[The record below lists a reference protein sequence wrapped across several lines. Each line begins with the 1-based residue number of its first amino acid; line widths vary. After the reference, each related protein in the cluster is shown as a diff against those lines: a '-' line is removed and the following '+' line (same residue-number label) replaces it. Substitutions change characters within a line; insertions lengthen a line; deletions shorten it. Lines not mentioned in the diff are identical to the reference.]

1 MKIRTIILAG
11 LLIMSWLNVA
21 AHQGAS
27 TMVSMKQ
34 LKLMPVP
41 ASVEPQPGRLAID
54 ATFKVLTK
62 DYSDARLQAGIAR
75 AMRRLEGRTGI
86 IVPAGL
92 NSDENAATL
101 IIQCQSAGQTIPSLG
116 ENESYRLEV
125 SDKQAR
131 LVAPTVIGVLRG
143 LETLLQ
149 LLESDPNCYYLP
161 AIRIQDQ
168 PRFAWRGLLIDIGR
182 HYQPPEVLK
191 RNLDAMAAVKLNVF
205 HWHLTE
211 DQGFRVESKKFPKLH
226 LLGSDGLYYTQDQV
240 RDIIA
245 YARERGIRV
254 VPEFD
259 IPGHSTS
266 WLVGYPELGSAPGPY
281 QIERGAGI
289 FEPALDPTRDQV
301 YKFLD
306 GFLGEMAS
314 LFPDAYM
321 HIGGDENEG
330 KQWDRNPQIQAF
342 MKAKGI
348 PNNHA
353 LQAYFNLQL
362 LKILQ
367 KHGKK
372 MIGWDEILQ
381 PELPRDAV
389 IQSWRGPASLA
400 DAAKK
405 GYDGILSAGY
415 YIDLIYPTTQHYRV
429 DPIPADSTL
438 TKDEARH
445 VLGGEATMW
454 GEWVSPETIDS
465 RIWPRTAAIAERL
478 WSPQTVTDVDDMYRR
493 LAVIS
498 RQLEELGLTHKKN
511 FGMLLRRLAGSDD
524 IGALATL
531 ASLLEPVKEYRRDQ
545 LRPATMLTPLTGL
558 VDVARPDSD
567 AARRSVMMVDSL
579 LSDAPRF
586 QLYRENIR
594 TSLTEWRDAGL
605 ALEPQMDRSP
615 ALHEAQPL
623 AKDLSELG
631 NIGLEALAYLS
642 AGTTPTQ
649 EWRDAKLARLD
660 EAAKPKAAL
669 EFVHVASVK
678 QLVIA
683 AFELPQLKSMEPL
696 EWKKRVTTL
705 ASPPS
710 K

>member
-1 MKIRTIILAG
+1 
-11 LLIMSWLNVA
+11 
-21 AHQGAS
+21 
-27 TMVSMKQ
+27 
-34 LKLMPVP
+34 
-41 ASVEPQPGRLAID
+41 
-54 ATFKVLTK
+54 
-62 DYSDARLQAGIAR
+62 
-75 AMRRLEGRTGI
+75 
-86 IVPAGL
+86 
-92 NSDENAATL
+92 
-101 IIQCQSAGQTIPSLG
+101 
-116 ENESYRLEV
+116 
-125 SDKQAR
+125 
-131 LVAPTVIGVLRG
+131 
-143 LETLLQ
+143 
-149 LLESDPNCYYLP
+149 
-161 AIRIQDQ
+161 
-168 PRFAWRGLLIDIGR
+168 
-182 HYQPPEVLK
+182 
-191 RNLDAMAAVKLNVF
+191 
-205 HWHLTE
+205 
-211 DQGFRVESKKFPKLH
+211 
-226 LLGSDGLYYTQDQV
+226 
-240 RDIIA
+240 
-245 YARERGIRV
+245 
-254 VPEFD
+254 
-259 IPGHSTS
+259 
-266 WLVGYPELGSAPGPY
+266 
-281 QIERGAGI
+281 
-289 FEPALDPTRDQV
+289 
-301 YKFLD
+301 
-306 GFLGEMAS
+306 
-314 LFPDAYM
+314 
-321 HIGGDENEG
+321 
-330 KQWDRNPQIQAF
+330 

-353 LQAYFNLQL
+353 LQAYFNQQL

-454 GEWVSPETIDS
+454 GEWVSPDTIDS

-478 WSPQTVTDVDDMYRR
+478 WSPQSVTDVDDMYRR

-524 IGALATL
+524 VGALATL
-531 ASLLEPVKEYRRDQ
+531 SALLEPVKEYRRGQ

-558 VDVARPDSD
+558 VDAARPDSES
-567 AARRSVMMVDSL
+567 ARRFVLLVDGL

-594 TSLTEWRDAGL
+594 SSLVEWRDAGL

-631 NIGLEALAYLS
+631 RLGLEALSYLS
-642 AGTTPTQ
+642 AGSPPTQ
-649 EWRDAKLARLD
+649 EWRDASLARLD

-669 EFVHVASVK
+669 EFVHIASVK

-683 AFELPQLKSMEPL
+683 AFELPQLKSLEPL

-705 ASPPS
+705 ANPS
-710 K
+710 AK